1 MKHNVILV
9 EGDDYD
15 LNDDLPAEL
24 DLEVMK
30 VDVERTQRF
39 RAEAALRQ
47 LQLDPDVIEFFKT
60 PKAINEALRK
70 VMDEQLK
77 AA

>member
-1 MKHNVILV
+1 MKHNVTLL
-9 EGDDYD
+9 EDDDYD
-15 LNDDLPAEL
+15 LNDDLPGEL
-24 DLEVMK
+24 DLEAMK
-30 VDVERTQRF
+30 VDVERTGRL
-39 RAEAALRQ
+39 RAQAAARQ

-70 VMDEQLK
+70 VMNEQRR

>member
-1 MKHNVILV
+1 MKHNVTLLK
-9 EGDDYD
+9 DKDYD
-15 LNDDLPAEL
+15 LNDDLPVEV
-24 DLEVMK
+24 DLESMK

-39 RAEAALRQ
+39 RVEAVLRQ

-70 VMDEQLK
+70 VMNEQLK